1 MLTSQKMTKEEFM
14 TKTDRLTTAS
24 LEKEDGIRSTYRAHS
39 FCCVLNNVD
48 KLFDI
53 ETDFFEDQRFSD
65 KTRKRVEEFRKK
77 LPKLGYPF
85 TPKRMIEI
93 LIDFWM
99 EDSEDRSCAVNY
111 EIGDDGVHHCH
122 MILEAKQA
130 IRFSALQKLYPTI
143 HAELTRG
150 TKEEVF
156 AYLNKTGK
164 HEEKAHTI
172 VVPMVIHGEIRASRQ
187 GKRTDLEIIEQLLE
201 EGQTPE
207 EIMSQSLSF
216 RRFSKL
222 IKEHY
227 YQMRLRTSPRFKDSM
242 EVVYHVGA
250 SRSGK
255 SYQQIRL
262 MDKYGVGNV
271 YVWSDYQNGG
281 LDNYMGE
288 KILFMEEFKGEL
300 SYQEFLRVTDSYVQ
314 QFHARFTNIY
324 ALWERVHISSIF
336 PPRELYKLMVSDSLR
351 ATDTMEQMMLRISK
365 VVYHFKVKNQ
375 GKVQYKSISFSI
387 EDFNRH
393 TIEQIEKF
401 AYQFDKANPNVLN
414 YNFETDAFLSTMN
427 PIKHLKKKAITTT
440 DQSKV
445 MT

>member
-1 MLTSQKMTKEEFM
+1 MTKN
-14 TKTDRLTTAS
+14 KNVITAS
-24 LEKEDGIRSTYRAHS
+24 LEKANSIRSTYRAHS

-53 ETDFFEDQRFSD
+53 ETDFFEDKRFSD
-65 KTRKRVEEFRKK
+65 KTRKRVEKFRKK
-77 LPKLGYPF
+77 LPKQNHDF
-85 TPKRMIEI
+85 TATEMVET
-93 LIDFWM
+93 LICFWTE
-99 EDSEDRSCAVNY
+99 EDENRSCAINY

-122 MILEAKQA
+122 MVLEDKKAV
-130 IRFSALQKLYPTI
+130 RFSALQKLFPTI

-172 VVPMVIHGEIRASRQ
+172 VVPMHIYGEIRASKQ
-187 GKRTDLEIIEQLLE
+187 GKRTDIEMIEQLLE
-201 EGQTPE
+201 EGKNPE
-207 EIMSQSLSF
+207 QIMSQSLSF

-227 YQMRLRTSPRFKDSM
+227 YQMRLRTTPRFKENM

-262 MDKYGVGNV
+262 MDEYGVGNV

-281 LDNYMGE
+281 LDTYLGE

-324 ALWERVHISSIF
+324 ALWEKVHISSIF
-336 PPRELYKLMVSDSLR
+336 PPKELYKLMVSNSLR

-414 YNFETDAFLSTMN
+414 YNFETDAFLYTMN
-427 PIKHLKKKAITTT
+427 PIKHLKKKAITPT
-440 DQSKV
+440 DQRKSDDLNQRDKQ
-445 MT
+445 

>member
-1 MLTSQKMTKEEFM
+1 M

-24 LEKEDGIRSTYRAHS
+24 LEKANSIRSTYRAYS

-65 KTRKRVEEFRKK
+65 KTRKRVEEFRNK
-77 LPKLGYPF
+77 LPKQDHDF
-85 TPKRMIEI
+85 TATEMVET
-93 LIDFWM
+93 LISFWTE
-99 EDSEDRSCAVNY
+99 EDENRSCAINY

-122 MILEAKQA
+122 MVLEDKKAV
-130 IRFSALQKLYPTI
+130 RFSALQKLFPTI

-172 VVPMVIHGEIRASRQ
+172 VVPMHIYGEIRASKQ

-201 EGQTPE
+201 EGQSPE

-227 YQMRLRTSPRFKDSM
+227 YQMRLRTSPRFKENM

-262 MDKYGVGNV
+262 MEEFGDNNV

-281 LDNYMGE
+281 LDTYLGE

-324 ALWERVHISSIF
+324 ALWEKVHISSIF

-351 ATDTMEQMMLRISK
+351 ATDTMEQMMLRINK

-375 GKVQYKSISFSI
+375 GRIQFKSLTMSVK
-387 EDFNRH
+387 DFNNH
-393 TIEQIEKF
+393 TMKQIETF
-401 AYQFDKANPNVLN
+401 ANQFDKSNPDVLD
-414 YNFETDAFLSTMN
+414 YDFETDAFLPTMN
-427 PIKHLKKKAITTT
+427 PIKHLKKKAITPT
-440 DQSKV
+440 DQSKNDDLNQRDK
-445 MT
+445 

>member
-1 MLTSQKMTKEEFM
+1 MPKKQNYI
-14 TKTDRLTTAS
+14 TAS
-24 LEKEDGIRSTYRAHS
+24 LEKVNGIRSTYRAHS

-65 KTRKRVEEFRKK
+65 KTRKRVEEFRNK
-77 LPKLGYPF
+77 LPKQKHDF
-85 TPKRMIEI
+85 TAMEVVET
-93 LIDFWM
+93 LISFWTE
-99 EDSEDRSCAVNY
+99 EDENRSCAVNY

-122 MILEAKQA
+122 LVLEAKKA
-130 IRFSALQKLYPTI
+130 VRFSALQKLYPTI

-172 VVPMVIHGEIRASRQ
+172 VVPMQIYGEIRASKQ
-187 GKRTDLEIIEQLLE
+187 GKRTDIEMIEQLLE
-201 EGQTPE
+201 EGKDPE
-207 EIMSQSLSF
+207 QIMSQSLSF

-227 YQMRLRTSPRFKDSM
+227 YQMRLRTTPRFKENM

-262 MDKYGVGNV
+262 MDEYGVGNV

-281 LDNYMGE
+281 LDTYLGE

-314 QFHARFTNIY
+314 QFHARFANIY
-324 ALWERVHISSIF
+324 ALWEKVHISSIF
-336 PPRELYKLMVSDSLR
+336 PPKELYKLMVTDSLR

-365 VVYHFKVKNQ
+365 VVYHFRVKNK
-375 GKVQYKSISFSI
+375 GKIQFKSLTMSV
-387 EDFNRH
+387 EDFNNH
-393 TIEQIEKF
+393 TMKQIETF
-401 AYQFDKANPNVLN
+401 AYQFDKSNPDVLD
-414 YNFETDAFLSTMN
+414 YNFETDAFLPTMT
-427 PIKHLKKKAITTT
+427 PMKHKKKNTT
-440 DQSKV
+440 SKPSKARSDSSK
-445 MT
+445 

>member
-1 MLTSQKMTKEEFM
+1 M
-14 TKTDRLTTAS
+14 TKTDRFITAS
-24 LEKEDGIRSTYRAHS
+24 LEKENGTRSTYRAHS

-53 ETDFFEDQRFSD
+53 DSDFFEDSRFSD

-77 LPKLGYPF
+77 LPKPGYPF
-85 TPKRMIEI
+85 TPKAMIEI

-111 EIGDDGVHHCH
+111 EIGEDGVHHCH
-122 MILEAKQA
+122 MILEGKQA

-172 VVPMVIHGEIRASRQ
+172 VVPMVIHGEIRASKQ

-262 MDKYGVGNV
+262 MEEFGDGNV

-281 LDNYMGE
+281 LDTYLGE

-324 ALWERVHISSIF
+324 ALWEKVHISSIF
-336 PPRELYKLMVSDSLR
+336 PPKELYKLMVSDSLR

-365 VVYHFKVKNQ
+365 VVYHFKVKNKGEIQ
-375 GKVQYKSISFSI
+375 FKSLTMSI
-387 EDFNRH
+387 EDFNNH
-393 TIEQIEKF
+393 TMKQIETF
-401 AYQFDKANPNVLN
+401 AHQFDKSNPDVLD
-414 YNFETDAFLSTMN
+414 YNFETDAFLPTML
-427 PIKHLKKKAITTT
+427 PIKYRKKKATT
-440 DQSKV
+440 SKP
-445 MT
+445 TKAGSDSPK

>member
-1 MLTSQKMTKEEFM
+1 MTKNKNFIS
-14 TKTDRLTTAS
+14 AS
-24 LEKEDGIRSTYRAHS
+24 LEKENSIRSTYRAHS

-65 KTRKRVEEFRKK
+65 KTRKRVEEFRNK
-77 LPKLGYPF
+77 LPKQKHNF
-85 TPKRMIEI
+85 TAMEMLEI
-93 LIDFWM
+93 LISFWTE
-99 EDSEDRSCAVNY
+99 EDENRSCAMNY

-122 MILEAKQA
+122 MVLEDKKAV
-130 IRFSALQKLYPTI
+130 RFSALQKLYPTI

-172 VVPMVIHGEIRASRQ
+172 VVPMKIYGEIRASKQ
-187 GKRTDLEIIEQLLE
+187 GKRTDIEMIEQLLE
-201 EGQTPE
+201 EGKNPE
-207 EIMSQSLSF
+207 QIMSQNLSF

-227 YQMRLRTSPRFKDSM
+227 YQMRLRISPRFKENM

-262 MDKYGVGNV
+262 MAEYGVENV

-281 LDNYMGE
+281 LDTYLGE
-288 KILFMEEFKGEL
+288 QILFMEEFKGEL

-324 ALWERVHISSIF
+324 ALWEKVHISSIF
-336 PPRELYKLMVSDSLR
+336 PPKELYKLMVSDSLR
-351 ATDTMEQMMLRISK
+351 ATDTMEQMMLRVSK
-365 VVYHFKVKNQ
+365 VVYHFRVKNK
-375 GKVQYKSISFSI
+375 GKIQFKSLTMSV
-387 EDFNRH
+387 EDFNNH
-393 TIEQIEKF
+393 TMKQIETF
-401 AYQFDKANPNVLN
+401 AHQFDKSNPNVLD
-414 YNFETDAFLSTMN
+414 YNFETDAFLSTMK
-427 PIKHLKKKAITTT
+427 PIKHRKKKATT
-440 DQSKV
+440 SK
-445 MT
+445 TSKARSDSQK